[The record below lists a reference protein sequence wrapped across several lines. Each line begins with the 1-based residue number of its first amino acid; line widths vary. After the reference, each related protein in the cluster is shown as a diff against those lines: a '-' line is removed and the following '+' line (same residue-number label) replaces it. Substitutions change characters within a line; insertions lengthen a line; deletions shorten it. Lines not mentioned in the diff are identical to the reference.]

1 MTSTLELSVIGNST
15 ISALLDK
22 DARIVWAC
30 FPRFDGDPTFCALL
44 NNGGED
50 ETGSFNITLFDQVRS
65 EQQYR
70 RNSAIVVTT
79 LFDDNGSAVEI
90 TDFAPRFKQ
99 FGRVFRPTMLVRISV
114 RSMVRPGF
122 AFVCGQHSITGH
134 SARRDARLKPYP
146 LCYA

>member
-15 ISALLDK
+15 ISAFSIKTRELYG
-22 DARIVWAC
+22 AV
-30 FPRFDGDPTFCALL
+30 FPASMGIQRSASAEQWWRRR
-44 NNGGED
+44 N
-50 ETGSFNITLFDQVRS
+50 GSFNITLFDQVRS

-99 FGRVFRPTMLVRISV
+99 FGRVFRPTMLVRHIRPLNGTPRVCIRLRPAFDHGAQRPKERAAQTISV
-114 RSMVRPGF
+114 M
-122 AFVCGQHSITGH
+122 
-134 SARRDARLKPYP
+134 
-146 LCYA
+146 